1 MDISVVRFVLG
12 KLSRAYGLALLI
24 PWAIALFYGETSLFA
39 FTLAAAICFML
50 GHMLVHG
57 GLPPLESLSV
67 REGIAITALGWIM
80 VTVLG
85 MIPYAAGGYLSVLD
99 GLFET
104 ISGLSG
110 TGATVFA
117 DVEHLPQ
124 SLLLWRAMTHW
135 LGGLGIIVIFIA
147 VFPQFGRGI
156 VHMFD
161 AESTG
166 PRSDRIVPR
175 IKEMA
180 KALFT
185 VYLVFTVVSAVVFFL
200 CGMSPLLAVEHAF
213 STIATGGFSPY
224 NDSAAHFHSAVIE
237 GWLAFFMAISSAN
250 FGMYVAAWKRGVKVI
265 LRDTEFRTYLGIVLL
280 ATLLMSADL
289 VLVQQENL
297 SQALRETLFQAV
309 SVSSSTGYISCN
321 FDAWPVFSKFILLF
335 LMFTGGCAGST
346 TGGLK
351 VTRLMLLIKS
361 IYSLVRSKLHPNLV
375 FHLHSNGEEYSRELL
390 YGVARFFFV
399 YLMLG
404 VLWTGILVFDGVS
417 IFNALTLSI
426 STMGSCGP
434 GFGPYFAACTTL
446 PPLSKG
452 ALCLSMLMGRLEMF
466 PVLAIL
472 MPEFWRHRNSW

>member
-12 KLSRAYGLALLI
+12 KLARAYGLALLI
-24 PWAIALFYGETSLFA
+24 PLAVALFYAESSCFA
-39 FTLAAAICFML
+39 FTLAVAICFMA

-57 GLPPLESLSV
+57 GTAPLDSLSV
-67 REGIAITALGWIM
+67 REGVAITALGWIM
-80 VTVLG
+80 VTILG
-85 MIPYAAGGYLSVLD
+85 MIPYAAGGYLPVLD

-110 TGATVFA
+110 TGATVFT
-117 DVEHLPQ
+117 DVESLPQ

-180 KALFT
+180 RALFI
-185 VYLVFTVVSAVVFFL
+185 VYITFTAVSAFVFFC
-200 CGMSPLLAVEHAF
+200 CGMSPLIAIDHAF

-224 NDSAAHFHSAVIE
+224 NDSAGHFHSAAIE

-250 FGMYVAAWKRGVKVI
+250 FGMYVAAWKRGVSVI
-265 LRDTEFRTYLGIVLL
+265 LRDTEFRTYLCIVAA
-280 ATLLMSADL
+280 ATLLMTLNL
-289 VLVQQENL
+289 VWTQQEEV
-297 SQALRETLFQAV
+297 SQAVRETLFQAV
-309 SVSSSTGYISCN
+309 SISSSTGYISCN
-321 FDAWPVFSKFILLF
+321 FDAWPGFSKVILLF
-335 LMFTGGCAGST
+335 LMFVGGCAGST

-351 VTRLMLLIKS
+351 VTRLILLCKGICGV
-361 IYSLVRSKLHPNLV
+361 VRSKIHPNLV
-375 FHLHSNGEEYSRELL
+375 FHLRSNGEEFSLDLL

-399 YLMLG
+399 YVMLD
-404 VLWTGILVFDGVS
+404 VLWTTILVFDGVS

-434 GFGPYFAACTTL
+434 GFGPYFADCASL
-446 PPLSKG
+446 PPLSKS

-466 PVLAIL
+466 PVLAIV